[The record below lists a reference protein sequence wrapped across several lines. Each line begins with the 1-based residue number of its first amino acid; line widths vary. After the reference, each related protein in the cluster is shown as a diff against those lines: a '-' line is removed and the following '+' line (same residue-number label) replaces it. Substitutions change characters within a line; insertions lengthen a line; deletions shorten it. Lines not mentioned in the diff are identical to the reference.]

1 MKKYDTIIAGGG
13 PSGMTAA
20 LCCAKEGQRVLLID
34 RCDRVGRK
42 ILVTGNGRC
51 NLTNMYQEAD
61 CYRGEAPEQ
70 MKRVLSSFGLAD
82 ALTFFHRLGICT
94 RDKNGYI
101 YPYNEQAASVREAFE
116 SALLAR
122 KNLDILTE
130 TSVTGMENTKEGFVV
145 DTEDAGDKPSRKQDN
160 RISRHKKQRFYC
172 RSLII
177 ATGGFAGVKLGCDGS
192 GYEIAG
198 KLGHHIIKPLP
209 ALTALR
215 SSAPFMKKLSG
226 VRNQAVLT
234 LLVEEQ
240 ECAREQGELQWTDYG
255 VSGVAVFQL
264 SRFAILA
271 LEEGKRVRLSL
282 DFLPEKTEEETVE
295 LLRELSRCCGYKTGT
310 ELLDGILPAKLTPV
324 LLQEAAVDEKKKTS
338 RWDEKEIRRLA
349 SALKAFSLRISGY
362 VGYEKAQ
369 VTRGGVDLREL
380 TGQLESVICPG
391 LFFAG
396 EVLDVDG
403 TCGGYNLQWAFS
415 SGSVAGKAAYER
427 NRRMDSEGIV

>member
-20 LCCAKEGQRVLLID
+20 LCCAKEGQRVLLVD
-34 RCDRVGRK
+34 RCDRIGKK

-51 NLTNMYQEAD
+51 NMTNLRQEPD
-61 CYRGEAPEQ
+61 CYRSETPELVEQ
-70 MKRVLSSFGLAD
+70 VLASFGLSD
-82 ALTFFHRLGICT
+82 AMKMFQKLGICT

-122 KNLDILTE
+122 KSLDILTE

-145 DTEDAGDKPSRKQDN
+145 DTEHAGDKPSRQQDN
-160 RISRHKKQRFYC
+160 QISRHKKQRFYC

-192 GYEIAG
+192 GYEMAG

-282 DFLPEKTEEETVE
+282 DFLPEKAEEETVE
-295 LLRELSRCCGYKTGT
+295 LLRELSHCCGYKTGT

-324 LLQEAAVDEKKKTS
+324 LLREAAVDEKKKAS

-369 VTRGGVDLREL
+369 VTQGGVDLREL

-427 NRRMDSEGIV
+427 NRRMDSEGIA

>member
-1 MKKYDTIIAGGG
+1 
-13 PSGMTAA
+13 
-20 LCCAKEGQRVLLID
+20 
-34 RCDRVGRK
+34 
-42 ILVTGNGRC
+42 
-51 NLTNMYQEAD
+51 
-61 CYRGEAPEQ
+61 
-70 MKRVLSSFGLAD
+70 
-82 ALTFFHRLGICT
+82 
-94 RDKNGYI
+94 
-101 YPYNEQAASVREAFE
+101 
-116 SALLAR
+116 
-122 KNLDILTE
+122 
-130 TSVTGMENTKEGFVV
+130 
-145 DTEDAGDKPSRKQDN
+145 
-160 RISRHKKQRFYC
+160 
-172 RSLII
+172 
-177 ATGGFAGVKLGCDGS
+177 
-192 GYEIAG
+192 
-198 KLGHHIIKPLP
+198 
-209 ALTALR
+209 
-215 SSAPFMKKLSG
+215 
-226 VRNQAVLT
+226 
-234 LLVEEQ
+234 EEQ

-282 DFLPEKTEEETVE
+282 DFLPEKAEEETVE
-295 LLRELSRCCGYKTGT
+295 LLRELSHCCGYKTGT

-324 LLQEAAVDEKKKTS
+324 LLREAAVDEKKKAS

>member
-61 CYRGEAPEQ
+61 CYRGEAPER
-70 MKRVLSSFGLAD
+70 MKKVLSSFGLAD

-198 KLGHHIIKPLP
+198 K
-209 ALTALR
+209 
-215 SSAPFMKKLSG
+215 SG
-226 VRNQAVLT
+226 T
-234 LLVEEQ
+234 G
-240 ECAREQGELQWTDYG
+240 EQGDRAQDEYTITFIGYFPADDPKAAMLVVIDKPEEYADGVTTAAPVFGRTAEKILEYMGAEPETDDSPTAVMPDLTNFSPEDAVSELEAFSIGAKVIGEGSKVTSQFPAAG
-255 VSGVAVFQL
+255 
-264 SRFAILA
+264 
-271 LEEGKRVRLSL
+271 EEIAEGS
-282 DFLPEKTEEETVE
+282 
-295 LLRELSRCCGYKTGT
+295 S
-310 ELLDGILPAKLTPV
+310 V
-324 LLQEAAVDEKKKTS
+324 LLY
-338 RWDEKEIRRLA
+338 
-349 SALKAFSLRISGY
+349 LK
-362 VGYEKAQ
+362 
-369 VTRGGVDLREL
+369 
-380 TGQLESVICPG
+380 
-391 LFFAG
+391 
-396 EVLDVDG
+396 
-403 TCGGYNLQWAFS
+403 
-415 SGSVAGKAAYER
+415 
-427 NRRMDSEGIV
+427 

>member
-20 LCCAKEGQRVLLID
+20 LCCAKEGQRVLLVD
-34 RCDRVGRK
+34 RCDRIGKK

-51 NLTNMYQEAD
+51 NMTNLRQEPD
-61 CYRGEAPEQ
+61 CYRSETPELVEQ
-70 MKRVLSSFGLAD
+70 VLASFGLSD
-82 ALTFFHRLGICT
+82 AMKMFQKLGICT

-122 KNLDILTE
+122 KSLDILTE

-145 DTEDAGDKPSRKQDN
+145 DTEHAGDKPSRQQDN
-160 RISRHKKQRFYC
+160 QISRHKKQRFYC

-192 GYEIAG
+192 GYEMAG

-282 DFLPEKTEEETVE
+282 DFLPEKAEEETVE
-295 LLRELSRCCGYKTGT
+295 LLRELSHCCGYKTGT

-324 LLQEAAVDEKKKTS
+324 LLREAAVDEKKKAS

-349 SALKAFSLRISGY
+349 SALKAFSLRISGH

-369 VTRGGVDLREL
+369 VTQGGVDLREL

-427 NRRMDSEGIV
+427 NRRMDSEGIA